1 MHCLTGGPAS
11 VYMMRY
17 RLLYSHTLK
26 NEVMTDN
33 NYDEI
38 IELLCDRLSSL
49 TNTDTNI
56 TAETNLISGLSIDS
70 IKLLNLIM
78 EIEDAFDIS
87 IPINAL
93 ADVQTVHELASLISK
108 IKSAS

>member
-1 MHCLTGGPAS
+1 
-11 VYMMRY
+11 
-17 RLLYSHTLK
+17 
-26 NEVMTDN
+26 MTDS

-38 IELLCDRLSSL
+38 MQLLCDRLSSL
-49 TNTDTNI
+49 TNTNAQI
-56 TAETNLISGLSIDS
+56 SPETNLISQLSIDS

-78 EIEDAFDIS
+78 EVEDTFDIS

-93 ADVQTVHELASLISK
+93 ADVQTVRELVDLVHK

>member
-1 MHCLTGGPAS
+1 
-11 VYMMRY
+11 
-17 RLLYSHTLK
+17 
-26 NEVMTDN
+26 MTDS

-38 IELLCDRLSSL
+38 MQLLCDRLSSL
-49 TNTDTNI
+49 TNTNAQI
-56 TAETNLISGLSIDS
+56 SPETNLISQLSIDS

-78 EIEDAFDIS
+78 EVEDAFDIS

-93 ADVQTVHELASLISK
+93 ADVQTVRELVDLVHK

>member
-1 MHCLTGGPAS
+1 
-11 VYMMRY
+11 
-17 RLLYSHTLK
+17 
-26 NEVMTDN
+26 MTES

-38 IELLCDRLSSL
+38 MQLLCDRLSSL
-49 TNTDTNI
+49 TNAESQVTP
-56 TAETNLISGLSIDS
+56 ETNLISQLSIDS

-78 EIEDAFDIS
+78 EIEDTFDIS

-93 ADVQTVHELASLISK
+93 TDIQTVRELADLVYK

>member
-1 MHCLTGGPAS
+1 
-11 VYMMRY
+11 
-17 RLLYSHTLK
+17 
-26 NEVMTDN
+26 MTES

-38 IELLCDRLSSL
+38 MQLLCDRLTSL
-49 TNTDTNI
+49 TNSDTRI
-56 TAETNLISGLSIDS
+56 TPETNLISQLSIDS

-78 EIEDAFDIS
+78 EIEDTFDVS

-93 ADVQTVHELASLISK
+93 TDIHTVRGLADLVHK

>member
-1 MHCLTGGPAS
+1 MS
-11 VYMMRY
+11 E
-17 RLLYSHTLK
+17 S
-26 NEVMTDN
+26 

-38 IELLCDRLSSL
+38 MKLLCDRLSGLSNSSIQI
-49 TNTDTNI
+49 TPETNI
-56 TAETNLISGLSIDS
+56 ISQLSIDS

-78 EIEDAFDIS
+78 EIEDTFDVS

-93 ADVQTVHELASLISK
+93 TDVQTVRELADLVYK

>member
-1 MHCLTGGPAS
+1 M
-11 VYMMRY
+11 
-17 RLLYSHTLK
+17 
-26 NEVMTDN
+26 MTDN

-38 IELLCDRLSSL
+38 IQLLCDRLGSL
-49 TNTDTNI
+49 INADVTI
-56 TAETNLISGLSIDS
+56 TPETNLISELSIDS

-93 ADVQTVHELASLISK
+93 ADVQTVHELASLISN
-108 IKSAS
+108 IKSSS

>member
-1 MHCLTGGPAS
+1 
-11 VYMMRY
+11 
-17 RLLYSHTLK
+17 
-26 NEVMTDN
+26 MTES

-38 IELLCDRLSSL
+38 MQLLCDRLSSL
-49 TNTDTNI
+49 TNSDTQI
-56 TAETNLISGLSIDS
+56 TPETNLISQLSIDS

-78 EIEDAFDIS
+78 EIEDTFDVS

-93 ADVQTVHELASLISK
+93 TDIQTVRELADLVHK

>member
-1 MHCLTGGPAS
+1 
-11 VYMMRY
+11 
-17 RLLYSHTLK
+17 
-26 NEVMTDN
+26 MTES

-38 IELLCDRLSSL
+38 MQLLCDRLSGL
-49 TNTDTNI
+49 TNSDAQI
-56 TAETNLISGLSIDS
+56 TPETNMISQLSIDS

-78 EIEDAFDIS
+78 KIEDTIDVS

-93 ADVQTVHELASLISK
+93 TDIHTVRELADLVHK

>member
-1 MHCLTGGPAS
+1 
-11 VYMMRY
+11 
-17 RLLYSHTLK
+17 
-26 NEVMTDN
+26 MTNN

-38 IELLCDRLSSL
+38 IELLCDRLGSL
-49 TNTDTNI
+49 ANADVNI
-56 TAETNLISGLSIDS
+56 TAETNLISELSIDS

>member
-1 MHCLTGGPAS
+1 
-11 VYMMRY
+11 
-17 RLLYSHTLK
+17 
-26 NEVMTDN
+26 MTKS

-38 IELLCDRLSSL
+38 MLLLRDRLSNL
-49 TNTDTNI
+49 TNTGVQI
-56 TAETNLISGLSIDS
+56 TPETNLISQLSIDS

-78 EIEDAFDIS
+78 EIEDTFDIS

-93 ADVQTVHELASLISK
+93 ADIQTVRELAELIYK